1 MHRLL
6 TAFGFGLV
14 FSGSALA
21 NPAMTTT
28 DTEMLESPK
37 PHAHVVQ
44 AIPAHAQVDV
54 EDCGPVWCSASWRNI
69 PGYVRANAVVPG
81 AAGPLHGAGPP
92 PRPPVVIAPFG
103 WGWGY
108 GWGPWHHYY

>member
-1 MHRLL
+1 MHRFL
-6 TAFGFGLV
+6 TVFGFALV
-14 FSGSALA
+14 FSGSGLA

-54 EDCGPVWCSASWRNI
+54 EGCGPVWCSASWRNI
-69 PGYVRANAVVPG
+69 PGYVRASSVLPG
-81 AAGPLHGAGPP
+81 AAGRFLLDPLPRNNGSPIFLCAGSE
-92 PRPPVVIAPFG
+92 RIYPVTPEP
-103 WGWGY
+103 
-108 GWGPWHHYY
+108 GP